1 MHAALIFKEQA
12 KIKELG
18 SREKV
23 LAKTHYSILH
33 IEGYDMFCYKK

>member
-1 MHAALIFKEQA
+1 MHAALIFKKQA

-23 LAKTHYSILH
+23 LAQPQYSIQH
-33 IEGYDMFCYKK
+33 IEAYAMLDLC